1 MDQYVI
7 ATTIG
12 WPLALVAV
20 FVLIVCAVVLSTIFG
35 GRAAVASERVKGDAG
50 EQYRQMAA
58 DYETL
63 ARETRDLATSIQTEL
78 AALREK
84 VDSIEAMMREVA

>member
-1 MDQYVI
+1 MNQYVV

-35 GRAAVASERVKGDAG
+35 GRAAIASERVKGDSG
-50 EQYRQMAA
+50 EQYRKIAA
-58 DYETL
+58 DYEAL
-63 ARETRDLATSIQTEL
+63 ARENRDLGATIQAEL
-78 AALREK
+78 TALREK
-84 VDSIEAMMREVA
+84 VDSIEAMMRDVA